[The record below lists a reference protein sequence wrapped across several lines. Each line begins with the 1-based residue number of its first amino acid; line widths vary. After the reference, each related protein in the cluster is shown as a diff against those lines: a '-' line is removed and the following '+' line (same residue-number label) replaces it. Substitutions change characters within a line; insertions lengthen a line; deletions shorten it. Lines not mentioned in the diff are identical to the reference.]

1 MSIPNVSRIIFF
13 RDFILS
19 MVGLFCGRLFT
30 SLEPPPVDLT
40 GTVAVITGGNSGIG
54 LQIALELARRGAK
67 VYLACRSSSKAEEAV
82 SQLVSKVPA
91 SNGRI
96 KSLTLDTSSFTSIR
110 TFAKAWESL
119 DLKIDLLFHNAGI
132 GHTSPGQ
139 DFSTDGFPMF
149 YATNF
154 LGSFL
159 LTYLLEPH
167 LSADARIILT
177 SSTGHYPA
185 AFPST
190 FSLSSIKEKTEPGF
204 HVPTAAVKAG
214 RAPPDVAFYGQ
225 TKAMQV
231 AFAKLLQDR
240 FDRKAAQTGMHSRRI
255 AHAFS
260 PGFTLT
266 PIFSKSPNKSF
277 FEDPAF
283 WTLRLTNST
292 LAMDVSQGA
301 ATGVWLACTN
311 DEAVIGEGMGGR
323 YWDRMT
329 RRVSKIDM
337 MSKETVERFWVR
349 WEADAGVEWR

>member
-1 MSIPNVSRIIFF
+1 MSTPKVSRTHFY
-13 RDFILS
+13 RDLILS
-19 MVGLFCGRLFT
+19 MVGLCCGRLFA
-30 SLEPPPVDLT
+30 SLEPPPADLT
-40 GTVAVITGGNSGIG
+40 DTVAVITGGNSGIG
-54 LQIALELARRGAK
+54 LQIALELVRRGAT
-67 VYLACRSSSKAEEAV
+67 VYLACRSASNAEEAV

-91 SNGRI
+91 SNGRV
-96 KSLTLDTSSFTSIR
+96 KSLVLDTSSLTSVR
-110 TFAKAWESL
+110 SFVKSWESL
-119 DLKIDLLFHNAGI
+119 DLKIDLLFNNAGV
-132 GHTSPGQ
+132 GHTPPEQ

-177 SSTGHYPA
+177 SSTGHYVA
-185 AFPST
+185 AFPSN
-190 FSLSSIKEKTEPGF
+190 FSLSSIKEKSEPGY

-214 RAPPDVAFYGQ
+214 RAPPDAAVYGQ

-240 FDRKAAQTGMHSRRI
+240 FDRKAAQTGMKSRRI

-266 PIFSKSPNKSF
+266 PIFSKSPNKRF
-277 FEDPAF
+277 LEDPVF
-283 WTLRLTNST
+283 WALRLTNTT
-292 LAMDVSQGA
+292 LAVDVSQGA

-329 RRVSKIDM
+329 RRVSKVDM